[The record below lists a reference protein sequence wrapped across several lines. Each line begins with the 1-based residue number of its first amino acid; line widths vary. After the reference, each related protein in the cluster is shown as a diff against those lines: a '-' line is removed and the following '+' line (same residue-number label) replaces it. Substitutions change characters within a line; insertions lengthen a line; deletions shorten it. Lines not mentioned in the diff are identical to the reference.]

1 MVVFRNKQFVKCEEF
16 PDTDFTGNADWVLDD
31 NDPKEA
37 GLEEL
42 IIAFYP
48 NFDIIT
54 DNNGKISDIVAT
66 DPVTKEVPPVPPTN
80 EELAAAIAELA
91 EVICGG

>member
-1 MVVFRNKQFVKCEEF
+1 MIVYESKFFAKSEKY
-16 PDTDFTGNADWVLDD
+16 PDTDWIGDADWVLDD

-37 GLEEL
+37 DLEEL

-80 EELAAAIAELA
+80 AELAAAIAELA

>member
-1 MVVFRNKQFVKCEEF
+1 MIVYKNKFFAKSEKY
-16 PDTDFTGNADWVLDD
+16 PDTDWIGDADWVLDD

-42 IIAFYP
+42 IIALYP

-66 DPVTKEVPPVPPTN
+66 EPVTKEVPPVPPTN
-80 EELAAAIAELA
+80 AELAAAIAELA